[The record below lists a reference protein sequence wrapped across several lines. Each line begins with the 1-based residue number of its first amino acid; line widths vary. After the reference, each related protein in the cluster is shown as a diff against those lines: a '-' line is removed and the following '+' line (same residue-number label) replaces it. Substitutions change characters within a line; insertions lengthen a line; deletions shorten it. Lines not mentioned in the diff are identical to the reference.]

1 MSQLSPGFYSL
12 WLPRVT
18 KFVTAAI
25 FTIFHILTFENKT
38 RDLQPIQGLCRVAV
52 LGFTAFSIACNHW
65 VFFFTNLYKLFSQ
78 WNHGLAT
85 FWHGLARCLHLVR
98 ACSRGTAGSL
108 ITRFPFAFHGL
119 RAGGARK
126 CPKLQAKIVLL
137 RKPAETLVVATN
149 AKRLGY
155 TAVSEE

>member
-18 KFVTAAI
+18 NFVTAAI

-38 RDLQPIQGLCRVAV
+38 RDLQPIQGLCRVVA
-52 LGFTAFSIACNHW
+52 LGFTAFSVACNHW
-65 VFFFTNLYKLFSQ
+65 VFFFTNLYKLFFTMES
-78 WNHGLAT
+78 WTCNFLAWVGT
-85 FWHGLARCLHLVR
+85 VLAP
-98 ACSRGTAGSL
+98 SRGVPARHGRLCDNS
-108 ITRFPFAFHGL
+108 FPL
-119 RAGGARK
+119 CLSWVARRRSHK
-126 CPKLQAKIVLL
+126 HPKPQAKIVLL